1 MLRARLLI
9 ATEHKAAMIT
19 GLTVSRE
26 FAFLS
31 LSQTAREATA
41 E

>member
-1 MLRARLLI
+1 MLSARLLI

-19 GLTVSRE
+19 GAVSRE

-31 LSQTAREATA
+31 LGQRAIEATA